1 MKETGVQPDKTT
13 SPRRAKAKRI
23 LTPDDWIDAA
33 TDLLVSK
40 SIDAVSIEALAR
52 ELGITVGSFYYHFK
66 DRNDLLV
73 QLLKRWHERTTAQ
86 VVRTFENRVLTA
98 EQALGE
104 LLSLPFHGLTA
115 RRAAMIEFA
124 IRAWARRDDMARQAV
139 RELDEQRLA
148 YYTSGLQEFGFTRA
162 EAAKRAFA
170 LYSFQLAQSL
180 LWDVNDDKARKRQL
194 NFTKELLLTPLR
206 K

>member
-1 MKETGVQPDKTT
+1 MAQDQTT
-13 SPRRAKAKRI
+13 PESPRRAKAKRI

-40 SIDAVSIEALAR
+40 SIDAVRIEVLAR

-66 DRNDLLV
+66 DRNDLLS

-86 VVRTFENRVLTA
+86 VVRTLGGREFTA
-98 EQALGE
+98 DEALRE

-124 IRAWARRDDMARQAV
+124 IRAWARRDEMARQAV
-139 RELDEQRLA
+139 REVDEQRLA
-148 YYTSGLQEFGFTRA
+148 YYTQGLQQFGFSKS
-162 EAAKRAFA
+162 EASNRAFA
-170 LYSFQLAQSL
+170 IYSFQLAQSL
-180 LWDVNDDKARKRQL
+180 LWDVNDEKARKRQL
-194 NFTKELLLTPLR
+194 KFTQELLLTPPR
-206 K
+206 QK